1 MDSES
6 TTGLSSEACES
17 LRDLVGRLRYC
28 RTMLP
33 ADGANDEPREGI
45 GVLAHLASGSVASVT
60 RFRHHPRPFRDPAEE
75 WFDGDEVILTTGGCW
90 RIGGRRGW
98 VDAGPGVVVL
108 GHDGEPFRCDHGG
121 TVPTDRNLA
130 VRLKPGALGALLEPS
145 PDPLSTMLAER
156 PLPDVAALPLT
167 PEVEL
172 TVRRLAAETEAWLPG
187 RGLRLDCLVVELLIG
202 LHRAAGSPASTPPAV
217 RPRQREAIEAVRRH
231 IDAHLGEDLDLAT
244 LAALGH
250 TSPFHFSRLFRAVT
264 GLPPHRYLRRARLE
278 RAEQLLAGGDATVT
292 QVAHQV
298 GFSSVSH
305 FIAAFRRH
313 TTLTPGQYRTM
324 HRAMEEQRA

>member
-1 MDSES
+1 MVSTEAANSEP
-6 TTGLSSEACES
+6 TTG
-17 LRDLVGRLRYC
+17 
-28 RTMLP
+28 T
-33 ADGANDEPREGI
+33 
-45 GVLAHLASGSVASVT
+45 GVLVHVASGSVASVDG
-60 RFRHHPRPFRDPAEE
+60 FRHHPRPFRDPTEE
-75 WFDGDEVILTTGGCW
+75 WFDGDEVIFTTGGCW

-121 TVPTDRNLA
+121 TMPTDRNLA
-130 VRLKPGALGALLEPS
+130 VRLNSGALGALLDLH

-156 PLPDVAALPLT
+156 PLPDLASLPLT

-172 TVRRLAAETEAWLPG
+172 TARRLAAETDAWLPG
-187 RGLRLDCLVVELLIG
+187 RGLRLDCLVVELLVG
-202 LHRAAGSPASTPPAV
+202 LHRAAGSPASTPRAV
-217 RPRQREAIEAVRRH
+217 QPRQREAIEAVRRH

-250 TSPFHFSRLFRAVT
+250 TSPFHFSRLFRTVT

-278 RAEQLLAGGDATVT
+278 RAEQLLTGGDGTVT

-313 TTLTPGQYRTM
+313 TGTTPGQYRAIR
-324 HRAMEEQRA
+324 RATEGQRGD

>member
-1 MDSES
+1 
-6 TTGLSSEACES
+6 
-17 LRDLVGRLRYC
+17 
-28 RTMLP
+28 MLP
-33 ADGANDEPREGI
+33 ADRADGEPTTGI
-45 GVLAHLASGSVASVT
+45 GVFDHLGGGSVASVN

-75 WFDGDEVILTTGGCW
+75 WFDGDEVILTAGGGW

-108 GHDGEPFRCDHGG
+108 GHHGEPFRCDHGG

-130 VRLKPGALGALLEPS
+130 VRLEPGALSALLDPN
-145 PDPLSTMLAER
+145 PDPFSAMLAER
-156 PLPDVAALPLT
+156 PLPDVWALPLT
-167 PEVEL
+167 PEVDL
-172 TVRRLAAETEAWLPG
+172 TVRRLVAEMDGWLPG
-187 RGLRLDCLVVELLIG
+187 RGLRLDCLVVDLLVG
-202 LHRAAGSPASTPPAV
+202 LHRAAGSPVPTPPAV
-217 RPRQREAIEAVRRH
+217 QPRQREAIEAVRRH

-264 GLPPHRYLRRARLE
+264 GLPPHRYLRRARIE

-305 FIAAFRRH
+305 FIATFRRH
-313 TTLTPGQYRTM
+313 SGMTPGQYRTT
-324 HRAMEEQRA
+324 HRMTEGRP